1 MATAIIGM
9 AVAGVSEH
17 GGKGIM
23 PGVIIAGTVMTI
35 IVMTGTILITVVLVV
50 GTVGLAVM
58 EALVG
63 TVVAPV
69 GTVVAPVGTV
79 VAPVGTVVQDGMAV
93 ARVVT
98 AGQVATVTTNTLIK
112 NNAASGSVPT
122 RHFLFGFKPPR
133 GAEVVYVLGP

>member
-35 IVMTGTILITVVLVV
+35 IVMTGTILITAVLVV

-58 EALVG
+58 EALAG
-63 TVVAPV
+63 TVVAPE
-69 GTVVAPVGTV
+69 AP
-79 VAPVGTVVQDGMAV
+79 VVQDGMAV

-122 RHFLFGFKPPR
+122 RRFLFGFKPPR
-133 GAEVVYVLGP
+133 GAEAVYVLVP